1 MSSNPPMETESI
13 PRLLVRS
20 SGPAIAGLLAHA
32 LYNITDRVFVGRT
45 VGSEGLAALSLAFPF
60 MLLFIAFGIL
70 VGVGTSSRMA
80 IQLGEKDAPGAAVTL
95 ALRARPDG
103 EQPATALPAPV
114 FALAADVQARGLGE
128 RWPAGTPLLEAED
141 WVRLVTRH
149 DKSLSWS

>member
-1 MSSNPPMETESI
+1 MSTTLHILFSAELPPALA
-13 PRLLVRS
+13 RLWSPGDSL
-20 SGPAIAGLLAHA
+20 LLA
-32 LYNITDRVFVGRT
+32 
-45 VGSEGLAALSLAFPF
+45 
-60 MLLFIAFGIL
+60 
-70 VGVGTSSRMA
+70 
-80 IQLGEKDAPGAAVTL
+80 GAAVTL

-103 EQPATALPAPV
+103 GQPATALPAPV